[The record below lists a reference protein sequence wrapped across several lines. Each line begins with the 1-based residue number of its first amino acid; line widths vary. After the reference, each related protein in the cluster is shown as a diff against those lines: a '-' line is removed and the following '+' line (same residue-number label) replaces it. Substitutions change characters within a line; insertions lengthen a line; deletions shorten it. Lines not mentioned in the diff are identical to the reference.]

1 MKIAHTGQR
10 EAPQPQ
16 QYSSSPQ
23 QGPKIAGHNHFSD
36 CKRPLN
42 EGAQASVTASSAAA
56 APVPTA
62 TYSGVSPL
70 TAGLNFLSLAS
81 KVPASC
87 AAPENAFTSLPY
99 AALHTV
105 PQAQL
110 VKPKYYRLTVLN
122 AGGGG
127 LAILVLTKTLY
138 FVYSKPPSPAVTEI
152 VLQIVQMDAALTALM
167 IPPGQCAF
175 GLQPLPDE
183 TTNTE
188 MTEPEKL
195 FLRWWD
201 TVEKLRGSLMLAF
214 ERVILEDLDFCNS
227 AHVEQGMWKS
237 VFYAVL
243 ESLRAWQ
250 NNPYLTAL
258 LPKPSGS
265 ETQKAVDHCGRL
277 GQLIRQICVEQVIH
291 AGERRLTSLLHR
303 IQATRRVRLD
313 YILADG
319 RPPPETGSRTRR
331 LVYLSAQKLML
342 FLGDLARYE
351 ELITGGQN
359 YGKARSWYQKAQ
371 LLVPKNGRP
380 YNQLAVLAVYTKFGC
395 PERFTHMVCQLHDGM
410 MARVMDN
417 GTVSEAFAVINGMK
431 QGCVPA
437 AMLMCAYHDEYPAIR
452 IAYGTDGYLLNSR
465 RMQAPTGVST
475 TTVHVLLFADSFA
488 LNTVTEEDM
497 QRNMDLFAADCANFR
512 LTINIA
518 KTPLSCNT
526 RIDEVAHRISSAS
539 QDFGRLQA
547 SVWNRHG
554 IHLSTKLKIYKAGS
568 IAVTTSCHG
577 AESFPSQLPAQNT
590 EAEKQDRIPDTEF
603 LEHTGILSIHA
614 MLRQVQLRWS
624 DHLVRMDGERL
635 PKLFFYGDVATDAR
649 RQGGKKRRYK
659 DTLLNFLKQLQIK
672 PTTWEDLAQ
681 DRLAWKRS
689 VKTGAAIYE
698 ANRIADAKAKRAAR
712 NTTTTAQTIYHNF
725 IDAPPPTITDTIV
738 PPPPLAPIMAANT
751 TRPTLAT
758 SVATKYLPPAATA
771 TALSTGDGDSARHF
785 DAMCYY
791 MRTLAASNPFPTA
804 SQSLSALF
812 NEIHVR
818 AVDLMREHSSTSNWP
833 GFGSQKQQTHV
844 SAAAQISSMFSHSRP
859 KRVEIWIHPL
869 DRSVTIVQGNRSL
882 TIPHSSVCGEGS
894 TRRGREK
901 STSTP
906 ASRDEVIEDGNYEEE
921 EEAQAEAEEYSN
933 MSLIELSK
941 RFGMHFMQAHGL
953 LFTKIGMESFP
964 EVASLALQALSG
976 LLAQRPCP
984 LSADRLCQILMVN
997 MFNVDR
1003 AAAFTAQ
1010 STAAIAAAA
1019 AASAAAAAAAAAAT
1033 SGPAGG
1039 ENVRRRTSSSTVTAT
1054 NTSGESKANEGKSTA
1069 GLRQRLDAET
1079 LRSVHHDHAAR
1090 FALDTFSLICRRAA
1104 KLFSEPRPADAPA
1117 FWLAPDLRVLLPALR
1132 LWTEWMIL
1140 HPEHWSPPPNHR
1152 DPTLR
1157 PFLDD
1162 CRLVAG
1168 LCTRAAQWLAAQSDR
1183 PAVAEITPTTQLVV
1197 QLHLQ
1202 KLAAAAAASIN
1213 AGENTGSV
1221 VGAAATAPASMPDPT
1236 VAGPEI
1242 EDDSLDGMSAS
1253 LAAVAVETPS
1263 FPARAYPSKQQL
1275 QQQYTHLFEEV
1286 VFAGFKPMLDLVPK
1300 MYQYTGDFEPDR
1312 VSDFIR
1318 IEKIVLFGDF
1328 LCGIE
1333 PPLLSY
1339 NIEQRHYE
1347 SVVERESGEGTA
1359 RKQGRAVSSAA
1370 AATAESPRSS
1380 ANSDDTPTTL
1390 VDAKP
1395 DVVTTTDNTDDSD
1408 IFGSETGTSDDI
1420 DALRRKRAA
1429 LQSQFAE
1436 MQRLEAWRQQAVRQ
1450 ASAGGPRG
1458 VEIEVRPVYILPDTN
1473 CYIDWLEGVSSLA
1486 QTSSNYTVLVPIV
1499 VLNELDSL
1507 ATQDRYQFNPASIE
1521 SAFAQYLTSSPS
1533 TNSETSRASL
1543 IQERARAAIAY
1554 LETQFDRRNPRLRAL
1569 TAKGSML
1576 ETIAYR
1582 HEANRGRQ
1590 PGQNN
1595 DDVILTCCRQFCKE
1609 ALAQMSAEGH
1619 IGPAGSAD
1627 AKNLPMRL
1635 VREVVLL
1642 TSDRNL
1648 RLKALSLNIPARPL
1662 RSFVEWTGLPT
1673 PPLGSL
1679 SCTSGAN
1686 LDPSPGCSTTVGGSK
1701 HTDHNRW
1708 DRRTTNK

>member
-1 MKIAHTGQR
+1 GGFFENRYNQKYQMDVSTRPRRPDKPVYQPPSKKTSITNVDNAKVMTSDPVLGSEAESTTGGSSHTSGVHGRGSTRYSRGRRYRDHNPPNYIKNNSSKELPPVGSRQRGAYGGRGQDSFGESNGGFPTSASTRHKDPPKGRISQEKTNVTSSGRRVETPAGHHQDPLSLGGDEVTSTDEKHAPKHGGLIHLPKNVNLNPTFEESAERSFQGQIRSRGGHTKPVVIVHPHLKIAHTGQR

-110 VKPKYYRLTVLN
+110 VN
-122 AGGGG
+122 
-127 LAILVLTKTLY
+127 
-138 FVYSKPPSPAVTEI
+138 KPPSPAVTEI

-380 YNQLAVLAVYTKFGC
+380 YNQLAVLAVYT
-395 PERFTHMVCQLHDGM
+395 
-410 MARVMDN
+410 
-417 GTVSEAFAVINGMK
+417 
-431 QGCVPA
+431 
-437 AMLMCAYHDEYPAIR
+437 
-452 IAYGTDGYLLNSR
+452 
-465 RMQAPTGVST
+465 
-475 TTVHVLLFADSFA
+475 
-488 LNTVTEEDM
+488 
-497 QRNMDLFAADCANFR
+497 
-512 LTINIA
+512 
-518 KTPLSCNT
+518 
-526 RIDEVAHRISSAS
+526 
-539 QDFGRLQA
+539 
-547 SVWNRHG
+547 
-554 IHLSTKLKIYKAGS
+554 
-568 IAVTTSCHG
+568 
-577 AESFPSQLPAQNT
+577 
-590 EAEKQDRIPDTEF
+590 
-603 LEHTGILSIHA
+603 
-614 MLRQVQLRWS
+614 
-624 DHLVRMDGERL
+624 
-635 PKLFFYGDVATDAR
+635 
-649 RQGGKKRRYK
+649 
-659 DTLLNFLKQLQIK
+659 
-672 PTTWEDLAQ
+672 
-681 DRLAWKRS
+681 
-689 VKTGAAIYE
+689 
-698 ANRIADAKAKRAAR
+698 
-712 NTTTTAQTIYHNF
+712 
-725 IDAPPPTITDTIV
+725 
-738 PPPPLAPIMAANT
+738 
-751 TRPTLAT
+751 
-758 SVATKYLPPAATA
+758 
-771 TALSTGDGDSARHF
+771 ARHF

-1019 AASAAAAAAAAAAT
+1019 AASAAAAA
-1033 SGPAGG
+1033 
-1039 ENVRRRTSSSTVTAT
+1039 
-1054 NTSGESKANEGKSTA
+1054 
-1069 GLRQRLDAET
+1069 
-1079 LRSVHHDHAAR
+1079 
-1090 FALDTFSLICRRAA
+1090 
-1104 KLFSEPRPADAPA
+1104 
-1117 FWLAPDLRVLLPALR
+1117 
-1132 LWTEWMIL
+1132 
-1140 HPEHWSPPPNHR
+1140 
-1152 DPTLR
+1152 
-1157 PFLDD
+1157 
-1162 CRLVAG
+1162 
-1168 LCTRAAQWLAAQSDR
+1168 
-1183 PAVAEITPTTQLVV
+1183 
-1197 QLHLQ
+1197 
-1202 KLAAAAAASIN
+1202 
-1213 AGENTGSV
+1213 
-1221 VGAAATAPASMPDPT
+1221 
-1236 VAGPEI
+1236 
-1242 EDDSLDGMSAS
+1242 
-1253 LAAVAVETPS
+1253 
-1263 FPARAYPSKQQL
+1263 
-1275 QQQYTHLFEEV
+1275 
-1286 VFAGFKPMLDLVPK
+1286 
-1300 MYQYTGDFEPDR
+1300 
-1312 VSDFIR
+1312 
-1318 IEKIVLFGDF
+1318 
-1328 LCGIE
+1328 
-1333 PPLLSY
+1333 
-1339 NIEQRHYE
+1339 
-1347 SVVERESGEGTA
+1347 
-1359 RKQGRAVSSAA
+1359 
-1370 AATAESPRSS
+1370 
-1380 ANSDDTPTTL
+1380 
-1390 VDAKP
+1390 
-1395 DVVTTTDNTDDSD
+1395 
-1408 IFGSETGTSDDI
+1408 
-1420 DALRRKRAA
+1420 
-1429 LQSQFAE
+1429 
-1436 MQRLEAWRQQAVRQ
+1436 
-1450 ASAGGPRG
+1450 
-1458 VEIEVRPVYILPDTN
+1458 
-1473 CYIDWLEGVSSLA
+1473 
-1486 QTSSNYTVLVPIV
+1486 
-1499 VLNELDSL
+1499 
-1507 ATQDRYQFNPASIE
+1507 
-1521 SAFAQYLTSSPS
+1521 
-1533 TNSETSRASL
+1533 
-1543 IQERARAAIAY
+1543 
-1554 LETQFDRRNPRLRAL
+1554 
-1569 TAKGSML
+1569 
-1576 ETIAYR
+1576 
-1582 HEANRGRQ
+1582 
-1590 PGQNN
+1590 
-1595 DDVILTCCRQFCKE
+1595 
-1609 ALAQMSAEGH
+1609 
-1619 IGPAGSAD
+1619 
-1627 AKNLPMRL
+1627 
-1635 VREVVLL
+1635 
-1642 TSDRNL
+1642 
-1648 RLKALSLNIPARPL
+1648 
-1662 RSFVEWTGLPT
+1662 
-1673 PPLGSL
+1673 
-1679 SCTSGAN
+1679 
-1686 LDPSPGCSTTVGGSK
+1686 
-1701 HTDHNRW
+1701 
-1708 DRRTTNK
+1708 